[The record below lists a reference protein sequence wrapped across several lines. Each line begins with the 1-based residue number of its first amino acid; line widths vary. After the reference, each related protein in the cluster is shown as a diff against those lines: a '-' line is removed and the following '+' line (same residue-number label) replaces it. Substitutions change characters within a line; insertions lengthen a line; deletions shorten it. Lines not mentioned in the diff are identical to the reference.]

1 MKLKLSNPLA
11 HPLHINQHFGENLNH
26 FYKELGL
33 TGHNGMDFQAL
44 DGETILASHDGV
56 VTFAGEDG
64 SGGLG
69 VVIRTKDQFDYKD
82 GQSFYKTIYW
92 HIQKGSFMVHA
103 SDEVK
108 AGQPIA
114 KADNTGM
121 STGTHLHWGLKP
133 VYQGEQDW
141 QWYNLEQNNGYNGA
155 IDPEPY
161 LDQTA
166 VKYIFLKDMRFG
178 DESDDIRRMQLWLQS
193 VGYFPIAQKA
203 TGFYGK
209 VTIKAVHY
217 FLATKNIHASG
228 LSAGPTTRSYLNA

>member
-1 MKLKLSNPLA
+1 MKLKLNNPLG
-11 HPLHINQHFGENLNH
+11 HPLHINQHFGENLNS
-26 FYKELGL
+26 FYKQLGL
-33 TGHNGMDFQAL
+33 VGHNGTDIQAM
-44 DGETILASHDGV
+44 DGETIFACHDGI

-69 VVIRTKDQFDYKD
+69 VVIRTKEQFDYKD
-82 GQSFYKTIYW
+82 GQSYFKSIYW

-108 AGQPIA
+108 LGQPIA

-121 STGTHLHWGLKP
+121 STRTHLHLGVKP

-155 IDPEPY
+155 IDPELY
-161 LDQTA
+161 LDQSA
-166 VKYIFLKDMRFG
+166 VKYVFLNDMRFG
-178 DESDDIRRMQLWLQS
+178 DENDDVRRMQLWLQNA
-193 VGYFPIAQKA
+193 GYFPIAQKA

-209 VTIKAVHY
+209 ITIKAVRD
-217 FLATKNIHASG
+217 FLHSKGIEVSG
-228 LSAGPTTRSYLNA
+228 LTAGPMTRSYLNS